1 MEKRPMTSPNRH
13 AGPNETPL
21 EEGLR
26 RYAPRDAARR
36 VAIADF
42 IVALLLPRPRG
53 RDPAR

>member
-1 MEKRPMTSPNRH
+1 MTSPNCH

-26 RYAPRDAARR
+26 HYAPRDASRR